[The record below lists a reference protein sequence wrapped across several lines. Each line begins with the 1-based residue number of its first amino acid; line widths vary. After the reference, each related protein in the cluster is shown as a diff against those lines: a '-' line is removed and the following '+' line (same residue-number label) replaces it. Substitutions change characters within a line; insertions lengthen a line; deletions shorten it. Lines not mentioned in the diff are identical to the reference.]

1 VTRRPS
7 KPSPIKN
14 TGRPSIAMLQSLGR
28 TRQGTLG
35 SEVIFVR
42 MYGSTLEKVKR
53 AAPRKADRPEVL
65 RRLVDKFLP

>member
-1 VTRRPS
+1 
-7 KPSPIKN
+7 
-14 TGRPSIAMLQSLGR
+14 MLQSLGR